1 VISAGVRV
9 RDRDVRRSPLPARLP
24 PAERDF
30 CEELRLLVDAAGLSS
45 RALEDATSS
54 ISSGAGDPHFYSR
67 SQWDRWL
74 NGESLPPR
82 KAVRILV
89 ERLTKEEIEAD
100 HLADLWARAFAPS
113 PSPHELGRI
122 LARPRQL
129 PISTRHF
136 IGRSAE
142 LEMLTG
148 LVDQVAES
156 DDAAVI
162 VIEGT
167 AGVGKTTLASQLGHQ
182 VCDQFPDGQLYVNMR
197 GFGAD
202 GAPVQPVTASE
213 ALRGFLDAFGVSPK
227 SVPVSVGDQA
237 ALYRSLV
244 AGKRVLVVVDNARD
258 AAEVRRLLP
267 GSPGCLTLV
276 TSRNQLTG
284 LVGEGTHVLRLDAFT
299 PDEGRDLL
307 ARRVGAG
314 RVATEPQAAD
324 ELTGLCAGLPLAL
337 SIAAAHA
344 AAHPEFPLAVFSSEF
359 RSRGLLDTGDPATTT
374 QTIFSWSYHHLSDR
388 AARMFRLLGIH
399 PGADVGLPAA
409 ASLAAVS
416 ADAAREALDELTRA
430 HLVEEHLP
438 GRFTFHD
445 LLRGY
450 AAEQA
455 RALDSDE
462 DLAAAERRLLDHYL
476 RTAHG
481 GMRQLY
487 PGRHHIELPPPVRGV
502 TPETFVAYEQV
513 LDWFQA
519 EHEVLLAAVAFAGSR
534 GLDVHCWQLAW
545 TIGSNLNRRGL
556 LHDFAVSQRI
566 GLDAARRLNDPES
579 LGHILYE
586 LAHAC
591 SRLGE
596 VEEAD
601 GHLRESLEVF
611 TRLGD
616 RVSIAEAQ
624 HGLAALL
631 DQQGRYKEALT
642 HARESLRLRRSF
654 GDRATVAYSE
664 NAVGWICAQLGH
676 YTEAL
681 RHCRRAVELH
691 RESGSRSGAA
701 DALDS
706 IGFAC
711 RGLGDH
717 EQAIRH
723 YQQALAIY
731 REIGDP
737 AGQATTLTSL
747 GDVQLAADQPGA
759 ARRSWRQALAAAS
772 DVPSAD
778 TKPIEARLA
787 QLG

>member
-1 VISAGVRV
+1 MRN
-9 RDRDVRRSPLPARLP
+9 RDGRRSPLPARLT

-45 RALEDATSS
+45 QVLEEATSS
-54 ISSGAGDPHFYSR
+54 VRTDAGDPHFYSR
-67 SQWDRWL
+67 SQWNRWL
-74 NGESLPPR
+74 NGESMPPR
-82 KAVRILV
+82 KAVRMLV
-89 ERLTKEEIEAD
+89 ERLTKEEIGAD
-100 HLADLWARAFAPS
+100 HLLDLWARATVPS
-113 PSPHELGRI
+113 RSPQEPGRV

-129 PISTRHF
+129 PIATRQF
-136 IGRSAE
+136 IGRSAQ
-142 LEMLTG
+142 LEVLTG
-148 LVDQVAES
+148 LIDQAAES
-156 DDAAVI
+156 NGTVVI

-167 AGVGKTTLASQLGHQ
+167 AGVGKTTLANHLGHQ

-197 GFGAD
+197 GFG
-202 GAPVQPVTASE
+202 GTGQPMTAGE
-213 ALRGFLDAFGVSPK
+213 ALRGFLDAFGISPN
-227 SVPVSVGDQA
+227 SVPVSVDGQA
-237 ALYRSLV
+237 ALYRSLL

-284 LVGEGTHVLRLDAFT
+284 LVAEGTQVLRLDAFT
-299 PDEGRDLL
+299 PGEGRDLL
-307 ARRVGAG
+307 ARWVSAD
-314 RVATEPQAAD
+314 RVATEPQAAG

-359 RSRGLLDTGDPATTT
+359 RSLGLIDAGDPAATSE
-374 QTIFSWSYHHLSDR
+374 TIFSWSYHHLSDG

-409 ASLAAVS
+409 ASLAAVC
-416 ADAAREALDELTRA
+416 AGAAREMLDELTRA
-430 HLVEEHLP
+430 HLLEEHLP
-438 GRFTFHD
+438 GRFAFHD
-445 LLRGY
+445 LLRAY

-455 RALDSDE
+455 GALDSDE

-476 RTAHG
+476 RTAHV
-481 GMRQLY
+481 GMTRLY
-487 PGRHHIELPPPVRGV
+487 PARRGAELPPLAPGV
-502 TPETFVAYEQV
+502 TPETFVAYDQV
-513 LDWFQA
+513 LDWFEA
-519 EHEVLLAAVAFAGSR
+519 EHEVLLAAVAYADSR
-534 GLDVHCWQLAW
+534 GLDAHCWQLAW
-545 TIGSNLNRRGL
+545 TVGSQLNRRGFV
-556 LHDFAVSQRI
+556 HDYATSQRI
-566 GLDAARRLNDPES
+566 ALGAARRLNDLES
-579 LGHILYE
+579 LGHVHYE

-616 RVSIAEAQ
+616 RVSIAEVQ

-654 GDRATVAYSE
+654 GDRAMVAYSE
-664 NAVGWICAQLGH
+664 NAVGWMCAQLGH
-676 YTEAL
+676 YTDAL

-691 RESGSRSGAA
+691 RESGSRTGAA

-737 AGQATTLTSL
+737 TGLATTLTSL
-747 GDVQLAADQPGA
+747 GDVQLAAGQPGA
-759 ARRSWRQALAAAS
+759 ARQSWRQALAAAS

-778 TKPIEARLA
+778 TQPIEARLA